1 MKPTQYRGASAV
13 YYFNKNGAVLMDSAE
28 GSYGQLWDHF
38 GTKQKV
44 DLVLLKTRVIFITHI
59 HGDHQLGI
67 LKMMQER
74 DLILS
79 HMVEEQ
85 RTELFVV
92 APFPMMEWM
101 QTY

>member
-1 MKPTQYRGASAV
+1 
-13 YYFNKNGAVLMDSAE
+13 
-28 GSYGQLWDHF
+28 
-38 GTKQKV
+38 V

-79 HMVEEQ
+79 NMVEEQ

-92 APFPMMEWM
+92 VPFPMMEWM

>member
-1 MKPTQYRGASAV
+1 M
-13 YYFNKNGAVLMDSAE
+13 
-28 GSYGQLWDHF
+28 
-38 GTKQKV
+38 

-74 DLILS
+74 DLILY

-92 APFPMMEWM
+92 VPFPMMEWM

>member
-1 MKPTQYRGASAV
+1 
-13 YYFNKNGAVLMDSAE
+13 
-28 GSYGQLWDHF
+28 
-38 GTKQKV
+38 V

-92 APFPMMEWM
+92 VPFPMMEWM

>member
-1 MKPTQYRGASAV
+1 M
-13 YYFNKNGAVLMDSAE
+13 
-28 GSYGQLWDHF
+28 
-38 GTKQKV
+38 

-74 DLILS
+74 DLILF

-92 APFPMMEWM
+92 VPFPMMEWM

>member
-1 MKPTQYRGASAV
+1 
-13 YYFNKNGAVLMDSAE
+13 MD
-28 GSYGQLWDHF
+28 Q
-38 GTKQKV
+38 
-44 DLVLLKTRVIFITHI
+44 VLLKTRVIFITHI

-85 RTELFVV
+85 RSELFVV
-92 APFPMMEWM
+92 VPFPMMEWM

>member
-1 MKPTQYRGASAV
+1 M
-13 YYFNKNGAVLMDSAE
+13 
-28 GSYGQLWDHF
+28 
-38 GTKQKV
+38 

-79 HMVEEQ
+79 NMVEEQ

-92 APFPMMEWM
+92 VPFPMMEWM

>member
-1 MKPTQYRGASAV
+1 M
-13 YYFNKNGAVLMDSAE
+13 
-28 GSYGQLWDHF
+28 
-38 GTKQKV
+38 

-79 HMVEEQ
+79 YMVEEQ

-92 APFPMMEWM
+92 VPFPMMEWM